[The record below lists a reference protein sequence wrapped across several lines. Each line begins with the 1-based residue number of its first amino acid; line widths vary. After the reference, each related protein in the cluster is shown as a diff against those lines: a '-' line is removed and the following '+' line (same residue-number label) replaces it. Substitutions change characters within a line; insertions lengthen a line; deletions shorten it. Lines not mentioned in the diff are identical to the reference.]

1 MIIRDTKL
9 HPPAE
14 RGPWVARP
22 RLLHR
27 LRGSGDASLT
37 LVGAPAG
44 FGKTVLMAQW
54 SRRLAEQGEASAWLS
69 LDFQDNDENVFVA
82 HLEAALRPWL
92 ASRGVLVETLRSS
105 PILLIDAVVAEI
117 CQMTA
122 ALAQPLTLFLDDL
135 HLIENPAVIG
145 IVERLVLDGRMHLVI
160 ATRTVPPM
168 SLARLR
174 LSGRL
179 VEIGVEE
186 LRFDRGDADLFL
198 TNRLGAGLAPDL
210 LDLMVSKTEGW
221 AAGLQLA
228 TLQLAAGETLAGFSG
243 GGREVTEF
251 LMQEVFG
258 VLDAGLQD
266 FLMQTSVLERF
277 SAESCVT
284 ILRLAEAETMIAAV
298 EARQLFIVR
307 LDNEGRWYRYH
318 HLFRDFLR
326 RQFEKRNPA
335 AIAPLH
341 LAAAEWYL
349 REEVA
354 AEAVCHTLAAGDDR
368 RAAAIVERCALP
380 MIADCRFR
388 DIEELLAQLPRRIVN
403 ERIRLQFA
411 IIWISVHSSQTRR
424 ATAALARAYTLLEAD
439 PDRAGDSGTLPPTSI
454 ANELAVL
461 DAAVA
466 STCERFEEARDKA
479 RAALKALP
487 VSAWFLRA
495 VAYNIIGCNDYALG
509 DMQAAR
515 SAVTAALAAHHRS
528 GSILGLV
535 LCNCYLAAI
544 ERSAG
549 RPDLAR
555 DVLNAAIAAASE
567 QLGPGSYG
575 EALAK
580 TMLMDI
586 AYETGDIAEAL
597 RLLEDIRPLIEG
609 AVVILSPIV
618 SVPAYARLLHHHGR
632 GEDAL
637 AILADVEATADRI
650 YLRLAAVILHERV
663 RLLLSAGR
671 IAEARSCIDRFR
683 IERGDAAPAIILEF
697 AVLAEARILLA
708 EKRLAEARVLLERLI
723 PPLRAGERSRRLM
736 VALLLFARC
745 CTGSESR
752 TALAQA
758 LRIAWRG
765 RFQRLL
771 LDEGPNLAASLAPA
785 LSDLAAEDPAIA
797 EFARQLLA
805 ALEAEG
811 AGLPATA
818 KGPAD
823 SLTPREIEV
832 LTRLCAGASNRNLA
846 DDMALSE
853 PTVKWHLKNI
863 FGKLG
868 VSNRVQAVRKAQEVG
883 LVE

>member
-22 RLLHR
+22 RILYK
-27 LRGSGDASLT
+27 LRGNGDALMT
-37 LVGAPAG
+37 LVSAPAG

-54 SRRLAEQGEASAWLS
+54 SRRLAEQGEGSAWLS
-69 LDFQDNDENVFVA
+69 LDLQDNDENIFVA
-82 HLEAALRPWL
+82 HLEAALRPWVP
-92 ASRGVLVETLRSS
+92 SRGALVETLRSS
-105 PILLIDAVVAEI
+105 PILLVDAVIAEI
-117 CQMTA
+117 CRMTA
-122 ALAQPLTLFLDDL
+122 ALSQPLTLFLDDL
-135 HLIENPAVIG
+135 HLIENVAVIG
-145 IVERLVLDGRMHLVI
+145 IVERLVLDGGMHLVI
-160 ATRTVPPM
+160 ATRTVPPL

-179 VEIGVEE
+179 IEIGVEE
-186 LRFDRGDADLFL
+186 LRFDAGDADRFL
-198 TNRLGAGLAPDL
+198 TERLGAGIAPDL
-210 LDLMVSKTEGW
+210 LELVVSKTEGW

-266 FLMQTSVLERF
+266 FLMKTSVLERF
-277 SAESCVT
+277 SAESCAT
-284 ILRLAEAETMIAAV
+284 ILRLAGTETMIATV
-298 EARQLFIVR
+298 ETRQLFIVR
-307 LDNEGRWYRYH
+307 LDTEGRWYRYH

-326 RQFEKRNPA
+326 RQLEKRHPT

-349 REEVA
+349 HQDAA
-354 AEAVCHTLAAGDDR
+354 AEAVRHTLAAGDDR
-368 RAAAIVERCALP
+368 RAAGIVERCALP

-388 DIEELLAQLPRRIVN
+388 DIEELLAQLPRKIVN

-424 ATAALARAYTLLEAD
+424 ATTALARAYTLLEAE

-454 ANELAVL
+454 ANELAIL

-479 RAALKALP
+479 RAALKTLP
-487 VSAWFLRA
+487 VSAWFLQA
-495 VAYNIIGCNDYALG
+495 VAYNIIGYNDYALG
-509 DMQAAR
+509 DMHAAR
-515 SAVTAALAAHHRS
+515 AAVTSALAAHHRS

-586 AYETGDIAEAL
+586 AYETGDIPEAL

-632 GEDAL
+632 NEDAL
-637 AILADVEATADRI
+637 AILTHVETTADRI

-663 RLLLSAGR
+663 RLLLLAGR
-671 IAEARSCIDRFR
+671 NIEARASADRFR
-683 IERGDAAPAIILEF
+683 IERGDAGPSIILEF
-697 AVLAEARILLA
+697 AVLAEVRVLLA
-708 EKRLAEARVLLERLI
+708 ERRAAEARALLESLI
-723 PPLRAGERSRRLM
+723 PSLRAGERSRRLM
-736 VALLLFARC
+736 MALLLISRC
-745 CTGSESR
+745 KDGQESR
-752 TALAQA
+752 EALTEA

-771 LDEGPNLAASLAPA
+771 LDEGMGLATSLGSA
-785 LSDLAAEDPAIA
+785 LPELSVRDPAIA
-797 EFARQLLA
+797 DFASQLLA

-811 AGLPATA
+811 ANATVVSKDQA
-818 KGPAD
+818 QP
-823 SLTPREIEV
+823 LTPREMEV
-832 LTRLCAGASNRNLA
+832 LTRLCAGASNRSLA
-846 DDMALSE
+846 DEMALSE

-868 VSNRVQAVRKAQEVG
+868 VSNRLQAVRKAQEAG
-883 LVE
+883 LVN